1 MDKQPAETKRKG
13 GRPPGSPNKA
23 TAEVRA
29 AIAEMMQRAAPQMAD
44 WLAQVAATDPAKAF
58 DLALKAAEYHI
69 PKLART
75 EHVGENGGPVQ
86 HSVVERRIVRADHS
100 DR

>member
-1 MDKQPAETKRKG
+1 MAKGAKTG
-13 GRPPGSPNKA
+13 GRQKGVPNKA
-23 TAEVRA
+23 TKTARE
-29 AIAEMMQRAAPQMAD
+29 AIAAMMELAAPKMAG
-44 WLAQVAATDPAKAF
+44 WLEQVAAEDPAKAF

-86 HSVVERRIVRADHS
+86 HSVVERRIVRAP
-100 DR
+100 DRNG

>member
-1 MDKQPAETKRKG
+1 MAKGVKTG
-13 GRPPGSPNKA
+13 GRQKGVPNKA
-23 TAEVRA
+23 TKTARE
-29 AIAEMMQRAAPQMAD
+29 AIAAMMELAAPKMAG
-44 WLAQVAATDPAKAF
+44 WLEQVAAEDPAKAF

-86 HSVVERRIVRADHS
+86 HSVVERRIVRPDPAD
-100 DR
+100 R

>member
-1 MDKQPAETKRKG
+1 MAKGVKTG
-13 GRPPGSPNKA
+13 GRQKGTPNK
-23 TAEVRA
+23 TTKEFRQ
-29 AIAEMMQRAAPQMAD
+29 AIADMMQFTGPKMAG
-44 WLAQVAATDPAKAF
+44 WLDQVAATDPAKAF